1 MQKTVLLP
9 DVLAEQIT
17 HSAPI
22 SASVAVSV
30 RMMTTQNNYETDDED
45 DGDDM

>member
-9 DVLAEQIT
+9 DVLAEEIT
-17 HSAPI
+17 YSAPI
-22 SASVAVSV
+22 FASVVVSV
-30 RMMTTQNNYETDDED
+30 RMMKTQNNYETDDED